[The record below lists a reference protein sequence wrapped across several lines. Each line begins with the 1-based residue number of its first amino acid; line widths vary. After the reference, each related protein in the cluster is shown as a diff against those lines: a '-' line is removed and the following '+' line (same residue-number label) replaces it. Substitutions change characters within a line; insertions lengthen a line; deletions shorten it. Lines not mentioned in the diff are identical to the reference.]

1 MSIRVVCT
9 ATLLFFDAN
18 DKAKPQVLAPML
30 QIVDLPDWVK
40 DTTTFRVNLKCGR
53 IKVMNDETAVKSVEK
68 VQEDTQD
75 LTARQQSENLEKE
88 IAKMKKAELQE
99 YCKAHNIDYK
109 ADATNPELIDLIKAT
124 IK

>member
-1 MSIRVVCT
+1 MTIRVICT

-18 DKAKPQVLAPML
+18 DKSKPQKVAPML
-30 QIVDLPDWVK
+30 QIVELPDWVK
-40 DTTTFRVNLKCGR
+40 ETTTFKVNYKCGR
-53 IKVMNDETAVKSVEK
+53 IKVMNDSIETKVVETI
-68 VQEDTQD
+68 QEDTQD

-99 YCKAHNIDYK
+99 YCKVHNIEFK

-124 IK
+124 VK